1 MVVQYIPRTKLANGL
16 NRVQILISTSKL
28 IPNTGQ
34 SPNKHGL
41 TKTQRLPVAEGSLT
55 AGREICF
62 PFFSS
67 GLIPSRLP
75 VYVSKFT
82 DFNSL

>member
-16 NRVQILISTSKL
+16 NRVRVLISTSKL
-28 IPNTGQ
+28 IPNIGR

-41 TKTQRLPVAEGSLT
+41 TMTQRLPVAEGSLT
-55 AGREICF
+55 AGREIGF
-62 PFFSS
+62 SFFSC